1 MPTPTQHDAPTT
13 ATFTTFTRLPDREP
27 GEQQYGYPFSPQRLP
42 EAPRE
47 TPAKTPTEEPDE
59 RAAEGD
65 DDLMSHDIN
74 ATTSDVMV
82 RPPR

>member
-1 MPTPTQHDAPTT
+1 MPTPIQHNAPTA

-27 GEQQYGYPFSPQRLP
+27 GEQQHGYLFSPQRSP

-47 TPAKTPTEEPDE
+47 TPARTPTEEADE

-65 DDLMSHDIN
+65 DDRMSQDFN
-74 ATTSDVMV
+74 AVDFD
-82 RPPR
+82 PLL